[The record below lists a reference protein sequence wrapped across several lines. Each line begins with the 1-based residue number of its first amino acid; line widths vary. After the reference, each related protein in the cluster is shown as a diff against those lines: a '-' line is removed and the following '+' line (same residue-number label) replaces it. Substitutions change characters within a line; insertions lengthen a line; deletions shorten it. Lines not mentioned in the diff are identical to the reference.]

1 MWLKLPSNQKE
12 KYKLLIT
19 NFASL
24 SKVFSQKSVESDDK
38 NITPIVNSKF
48 QETAFQRA
56 FNALSEDISNT
67 SFDAS
72 IKLDNGKKY
81 LVGIKSFGYKTGY
94 QKVAQFKSD
103 SASDDWTD
111 ILSQIKKNNKDLT
124 EREANR
130 LNEALYKQLAIKVAT
145 LRNNR
150 IASSRAQIKG
160 FNGSDED
167 VKSFYHVLMPLKNS
181 DKPQIKVGETS
192 YLSID
197 SNKIEIINKNKK
209 YPQNFDFTDGQHNY
223 RYTSSDSQLLMDF
236 KNKEIVLET
245 WDINYHEDP
254 FFFFENLHQFNF
266 LGDKSTTFI
275 TNSEAQSDEKIID
288 SVSWMIAN
296 KNGQLETSSG
306 FNAFDGST
314 KLPLDIRKEKI
325 TKIKEKF
332 SSLILNT
339 DLNYIISALEEV
351 LLRSWTQSAKD
362 INEKKLLRTK
372 LIVYISR
379 LNNQSLINDIEKLV
393 FRSATE
399 MYIPIPESK
408 DFHEN
413 RPNFF
418 GENIG
423 TFVPNSSALAL
434 PKEQRKFNLEF
445 IPSGNVS

>member
-1 MWLKLPSNQKE
+1 
-12 KYKLLIT
+12 
-19 NFASL
+19 
-24 SKVFSQKSVESDDK
+24 
-38 NITPIVNSKF
+38 
-48 QETAFQRA
+48 
-56 FNALSEDISNT
+56 
-67 SFDAS
+67 
-72 IKLDNGKKY
+72 
-81 LVGIKSFGYKTGY
+81 
-94 QKVAQFKSD
+94 
-103 SASDDWTD
+103 
-111 ILSQIKKNNKDLT
+111 
-124 EREANR
+124 
-130 LNEALYKQLAIKVAT
+130 
-145 LRNNR
+145 
-150 IASSRAQIKG
+150 
-160 FNGSDED
+160 
-167 VKSFYHVLMPLKNS
+167 MPLKNS

-393 FRSATE
+393 FRVV
-399 MYIPIPESK
+399 YQK
-408 DFHEN
+408 
-413 RPNFF
+413 
-418 GENIG
+418 
-423 TFVPNSSALAL
+423 VC
-434 PKEQRKFNLEF
+434 
-445 IPSGNVS
+445 